1 MYPILVDWQGIV
13 VPSWHVC
20 FFIAALVALAVIW
33 QLQNRYGG
41 YSRRQMLDLYLICY
55 LSGYFGARLLAIIV
69 EQPYQGILPVIGEM
83 FSLGSLVLYGGVVL
97 ATVNGLIYLSW
108 QRLAV
113 WQLLDH
119 FLLAL
124 LLAVAIG
131 RIGCFLNGDDYGIV
145 TDSSLGVVFP
155 NLNDNLPR
163 YPTQLFESIFCLVL
177 FVVSYLLLSKF
188 NQRIAAGTTG
198 LLIAG
203 GYALW
208 RFFCEFLRG
217 DYRGWV
223 VSEKISTSQFISVII
238 FFAVICL
245 LAKKYCSS
253 RVTARAPQ

>member
-1 MYPILVDWQGIV
+1 MYPIMFDWQGIV

-20 FFIAALVALAVIW
+20 FFIAALMALVVLW
-33 QLQNRYGG
+33 QLQKCYGG

-69 EQPYQGILPVIGEM
+69 ERPYQGILSLIGEM
-83 FSLGSLVLYGGVVL
+83 FSLGSLVLYGGVIL
-97 ATVNGLIYLSW
+97 ATVTGLIYLRW

-124 LLAVAIG
+124 LLAIAIG

-145 TDSSLGVVFP
+145 TDSSLGVIFP

-163 YPTQLFESIFCLVL
+163 YPTQLFESIFCLVF
-177 FVVSYLLLSKF
+177 FVGSCLVFIKF
-188 NQRIAAGTTG
+188 RQRFAAGTTG
-198 LLIAG
+198 LAIAAS
-203 GYALW
+203 YAVW
-208 RFFCEFLRG
+208 RFFCEFLRA

-223 VSEKISTSQFISVII
+223 ISEKISTSQFISIVVLV
-238 FFAVICL
+238 VICVVASGKFKNKRNPFL
-245 LAKKYCSS
+245 C
-253 RVTARAPQ
+253 R